1 MSGSEIELSIRSQSE
16 SFVGAQASVEENEV
30 APSNAVSLPPVDTG
44 FQAWAYLASA
54 FFLELFVW
62 TYPFSYGVFL
72 NYYSTQVYHGRR
84 VSNCRFCFI
93 WVAIPQLHRNS
104 SPGQSLSLVQTPGDG
119 LWTCDSGRRSRWR
132 CLLYRTVAVSSDPR
146 CHVLARWQLALFRL
160 LYFPMTTWMFEWF
173 SAKKGLAAGIIFSGT
188 GVGGVIMPFVVERL
202 LNAYGHKTTLLAMAV
217 ASVAFTLPCFPYL
230 KPRLPVAQ
238 IVGPRSF
245 DTRFTRSG
253 PFWIL
258 FVPNSL
264 QGLASL
270 IPPLYIPTF
279 ASDLDLSSTSGTLVL
294 SVLYGAS
301 APGYIFMGWLSDRFD
316 LRYSILL
323 SSIGSALAVLLLW
336 GLSEGLPLLV
346 VFACVYGFLASS
358 WPALWTRFST
368 ITSEDPHQASSVW
381 SIFCAGKG
389 IGSVLSAPIA
399 SSLPRTWYFTGRSDF
414 AYSVKGYGPLIIF
427 TGLSLLFTSSASLYR
442 SSPIPRRLADFFN
455 THLLTML
462 SPQNPAWRAT

>member
-44 FQAWAYLASA
+44 FQAWAYLANADIRVIPGHTLSRTEFSLIIIA
-54 FFLELFVW
+54 HKCTMAGVLAIVGSVSSGLLYLSSIVILLLVNR
-62 TYPFSYGVFL
+62 YPWYKRQVMVFGL
-72 NYYSTQVYHGRR
+72 AIAVAGLVGAAYSTE
-84 VSNCRFCFI
+84 
-93 WVAIPQLHRNS
+93 P
-104 SPGQSLSLVQTPGDG
+104 
-119 LWTCDSGRRSRWR
+119 
-132 CLLYRTVAVSSDPR
+132 
-146 CHVLARWQLALFRL
+146 WQLVLTQGVMYSLGGSL